1 MSQNY
6 ESNVAEAIKILKN
19 EVGAKA
25 LKVTLAF
32 SHQSEDAITIDLARK
47 AGLDVTVFTL
57 ETHKLFDESQ
67 RYQEQIEAFYGID
80 IASFSAHQEEI
91 IALEEKLGEYGI
103 FDDVNLRKECCRVRK
118 LVPLAKALK
127 GYDGWISGIRSAQSI
142 TRSDTKLVEF
152 DENFKLLKF
161 NPIANFSDEDV
172 ERYMQENTIPKNVL
186 YAKGFKS
193 IGCKPCTRAVK
204 DGEDIRAGRW
214 WWENPEHK
222 ECGLHLHKD
231 K

>member
-6 ESNVAEAIKILKN
+6 ESKVAEAIELLKN

-25 LKVTLAF
+25 LRVTLAF
-32 SHQSEDAITIDLARK
+32 SHQSEDAITIDLAKK

-67 RYQEQIEAFYGID
+67 RYQEKIEAFYGID

-118 LVPLAKALK
+118 LVL
-127 GYDGWISGIRSAQSI
+127 
-142 TRSDTKLVEF
+142 
-152 DENFKLLKF
+152 
-161 NPIANFSDEDV
+161 
-172 ERYMQENTIPKNVL
+172 
-186 YAKGFKS
+186 
-193 IGCKPCTRAVK
+193 
-204 DGEDIRAGRW
+204 
-214 WWENPEHK
+214 
-222 ECGLHLHKD
+222 
-231 K
+231 